1 MTVIGVGDLKMADG
15 AQFPGMIIKAAR
27 EELQEIAGSV
37 LYREVW
43 VTARSS
49 TTVNVKL
56 TCKDVFGEV
65 FGGLTERLIDVDR
78 RVRAEKK
85 TRKYSRDE
93 VLALLDEI
101 DPGEGRGEVKE

>member
-15 AQFPGMIIKAAR
+15 AQFPGIVIEAAR

-37 LYREVW
+37 LYREVR
-43 VTARSS
+43 VSPLQNGSRGD
-49 TTVNVKL
+49 KL
-56 TCKDVFGEV
+56 TCQEV
-65 FGGLTERLIDVDR
+65 FGKEFGAFVERLIAVDE

-101 DPGEGRGEVKE
+101 DPGEWRGEVKG